1 MEIYKINDDLNC
13 IEAKPQYFIV
23 ILSNKDNL
31 DKCIKCKV
39 AGFPETKSGMWAY
52 LDINKGDYVSFYYNG
67 KIINLYK
74 VIDKFIPK
82 AYAIG
87 ASEERKSPKEESR
100 KEVIDKNSQHDYD
113 PVPLEDCAEKWNAI
127 KIKKNGRNPLTI
139 RFPYRFNLEL
149 VASGEKVI
157 FDKTVQMFGLNLIP
171 RGGLQKSHVQL
182 PLSVASKIFDC
193 KISPYITEKRC
204 LSFDDFEAL
213 SKRWNVFY
221 KKSINIIK
229 DEFFLQVLIKRILIF
244 FPGLCFTF
252 NNKQEFEILSEQA
265 VEGGEVDLVIRYSE
279 EDKVF
284 IEVKNY
290 CLLKDFNSGNLNSL
304 GRKACK
310 QLSQYKS
317 LNKNSV
323 TKCIAGKTNNLENNS
338 IFLRVRKLNQKDCD
352 WVIEVNEDC
361 DIKSVSNKKLIV
373 NRSVV
378 KGNSTVKYLLCK

>member
-74 VIDKFIPK
+74 IIDKFIPK

-87 ASEERKSPKEESR
+87 AIGADEEQKSTKEESR
-100 KEVIDKNSQHDYD
+100 KEIKGKDSQYD
-113 PVPLEDCAEKWNAI
+113 PVPLGDCVEKWNAI
-127 KIKKNGRNPLTI
+127 KGKNYLII

-157 FDKTVQMFGLNLIP
+157 FDKTVQRFGLNLIP

-193 KISPYITEKRC
+193 KVSPYITEKRC

-213 SKRWNVFY
+213 SKRWMYFIGKV
-221 KKSINIIK
+221 
-229 DEFFLQVLIKRILIF
+229 RI
-244 FPGLCFTF
+244 
-252 NNKQEFEILSEQA
+252 
-265 VEGGEVDLVIRYSE
+265 
-279 EDKVF
+279 
-284 IEVKNY
+284 
-290 CLLKDFNSGNLNSL
+290 
-304 GRKACK
+304 
-310 QLSQYKS
+310 
-317 LNKNSV
+317 
-323 TKCIAGKTNNLENNS
+323 
-338 IFLRVRKLNQKDCD
+338 
-352 WVIEVNEDC
+352 
-361 DIKSVSNKKLIV
+361 
-373 NRSVV
+373 
-378 KGNSTVKYLLCK
+378 